1 MSTTAST
8 ASTASTARFAGKIVL
23 VTGGS
28 TGIGLATARL
38 FQAEGAQVVITGQ
51 NPDNL
56 RAARLALGEQVVALP
71 ADARSP
77 ADAQRVADE
86 LRTRFGRVDV
96 AFLNAGIAQFA
107 PLEAS
112 DDALYDRTFDTNV
125 RGVLIAARALSPLLG
140 AGSSIVVNGSL
151 AGHKG
156 FAATAVYAAS
166 KGAVI
171 ALTRALAVELAPR
184 GVRVNVVSP
193 GPIETPIFGKLGLP
207 ADALAGFRET
217 TAAAIPLR
225 RFGRPDEV
233 ATVVA
238 FLASDAA
245 SFITGAD
252 LPVDGGLLIA

>member
-56 RAARLALGEQVVALP
+56 RAARLALGEQVVALT

-112 DDALYDRTFDTNV
+112 DDQLYDHTFDTNV
-125 RGVLIAARALSPLLG
+125 RGVLIAARALSP
-140 AGSSIVVNGSL
+140 
-151 AGHKG
+151 
-156 FAATAVYAAS
+156 
-166 KGAVI
+166 
-171 ALTRALAVELAPR
+171 RA
-184 GVRVNVVSP
+184 
-193 GPIETPIFGKLGLP
+193 
-207 ADALAGFRET
+207 
-217 TAAAIPLR
+217 
-225 RFGRPDEV
+225 
-233 ATVVA
+233 
-238 FLASDAA
+238 
-245 SFITGAD
+245 
-252 LPVDGGLLIA
+252 